1 MVLARKNFVNKVV
14 EEEGDEPIELPCEDD
29 GTLLL
34 TTLTG
39 QYPGA
44 CGLKYR
50 NPESLA
56 WRGVRLSES
65 RLYSPHELS
74 GGWGGQG
81 RILKNFFITI
91 IVTALV
97 DCNNILMRNLQHI
110 VVHADYAL
118 QIQEIYFN
126 VINRAVNFSQ
136 KVFSVGPTRCT

>member
-1 MVLARKNFVNKVV
+1 MERCPAIRV
-14 EEEGDEPIELPCEDD
+14 EAVQPTRTERRLGRT
-29 GTLLL
+29 GTN
-34 TTLTG
+34 T
-39 QYPGA
+39 
-44 CGLKYR
+44 
-50 NPESLA
+50 
-56 WRGVRLSES
+56 
-65 RLYSPHELS
+65 
-74 GGWGGQG
+74 
-81 RILKNFFITI
+81 KNFFITI